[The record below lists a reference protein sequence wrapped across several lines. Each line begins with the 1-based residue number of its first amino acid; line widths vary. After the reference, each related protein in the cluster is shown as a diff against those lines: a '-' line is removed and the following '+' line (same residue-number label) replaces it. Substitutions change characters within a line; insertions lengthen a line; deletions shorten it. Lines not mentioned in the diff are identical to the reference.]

1 VSNEKQLKPEVDSI
15 EELRRAGM
23 IEDILSLVNRHE
35 EWRGKQCLNLIPSEN
50 IMSPTARRLLSSE
63 LAHRYTSRDRFYTGT
78 RFTDEIEQY
87 GEKLAKEVFKAE
99 TADLRPLSGHIADT
113 IVLANLTKPGD
124 TLMCISPQD
133 GGYPGMWS
141 EGLAGLFNLKPVPF
155 PFSKKDWNIRVE
167 EAKEAISL
175 LKPRIVIFGASLI
188 LFPYPVSTLAKVAR
202 ENGAIVG
209 FDGSH
214 VLGLIAGEQFQDPLR
229 EGAQVL
235 FGSTHKSLFGP
246 QGGILLAN
254 KEIGETLKEKIYPAF
269 VDNAHWNRIAALT
282 LALAEMKDFGK
293 AYATQI
299 VRNSKSL
306 AKALQDCGCPVICQH
321 LGFTQ
326 SHQVIVDYGD
336 YEKGRTVAEEL
347 QRANIITDCVIRF
360 GTCEVTRRGM
370 KETEMLKIAE
380 LVKRT
385 IIDKENPETI
395 KKNVAKLAAEFQKVQ
410 YCFDA

>member
-1 VSNEKQLKPEVDSI
+1 
-15 EELRRAGM
+15 M
-23 IEDILSLVNRHE
+23 INDILSLVKRHE

-50 IMSPTARRLLSSE
+50 IMSPTVRKLLSSE
-63 LAHRYTSRDRFYTGT
+63 LAHRYTARDRFYMGT

-87 GEKLAKEVFKAE
+87 GEKLAKELFKAE

-124 TLMCISPQD
+124 MLMCISPQD

-141 EGLAGLFNLKPVPF
+141 EGLAGLLRLKPVAL
-155 PFSKKDWNIRVE
+155 PFSKKEWNIKVE
-167 EAKEAISL
+167 ETKEAISN
-175 LKPRIVIFGASLI
+175 LKPRIVILGASLI
-188 LFPYPVSTLAKVAR
+188 LFPYQASIIAKVAR

-229 EGAQVL
+229 EGAQAL
-235 FGSTHKSLFGP
+235 FGSTHKSFFGP

-254 KEIGETLKEKIYPAF
+254 KELGEPLKEKIYPAF

-282 LALAEMKDFGK
+282 LALAEMKKFGK

-306 AKALQDCGCPVICQH
+306 AKTLHDYRCPVVCQH

-336 YEKGRTVAEEL
+336 YEKGRTVAEKL
-347 QRANIITDCVIRF
+347 QHANIITDCVIRF
-360 GTCEVTRRGM
+360 GTCEVTRHGM
-370 KETEMLKIAE
+370 KETEMLRIAE
-380 LVKRT
+380 LIKRT
-385 IIDKENPETI
+385 VIDKENPETI
-395 KKNVAKLAAEFQKVQ
+395 KKDVAKLAAEFQKVQ
-410 YCFDA
+410 YCFDE

>member
-1 VSNEKQLKPEVDSI
+1 
-15 EELRRAGM
+15 M
-23 IEDILSLVNRHE
+23 IDDILSLVKRHE
-35 EWRGKQCLNLIPSEN
+35 EWREKQCLNLIPSEN
-50 IMSPTARRLLSSE
+50 IMSPTVRKLLSSE
-63 LAHRYTSRDRFYTGT
+63 LAHRYTARDRFYMGT

-87 GEKLAKEVFKAE
+87 GENLAKELFKAE

-124 TLMCISPQD
+124 MLMCISPQD

-141 EGLAGLFNLKPVPF
+141 EGLAGLLRLKPVPL
-155 PFSKKDWNIRVE
+155 PFSKKEWNIKVE
-167 EAKEAISL
+167 ETKEAISN
-175 LKPRIVIFGASLI
+175 LKPRIVILGASLI
-188 LFPYPVSTLAKVAR
+188 LFPYQASIIAKVAR

-229 EGAQVL
+229 EGAQAL
-235 FGSTHKSLFGP
+235 FGSTHKSFFGP
-246 QGGILLAN
+246 QGGIILAN
-254 KEIGETLKEKIYPAF
+254 KELGESLKEKIYPAF

-282 LALAEMKDFGK
+282 LALAEMKKFGK

-306 AKALQDCGCPVICQH
+306 AKTLYDYRCPVVCQH

-336 YEKGRTVAEEL
+336 YEKGRTVAEKL
-347 QRANIITDCVIRF
+347 QHANIITDCVIRF

-370 KETEMLKIAE
+370 KETEMLRIAE
-380 LVKRT
+380 LIKRT
-385 IIDKENPETI
+385 VIDKENSETI
-395 KKNVAKLAAEFQKVQ
+395 KKDVAKLAAEFQKVQ
-410 YCFDA
+410 YCFEQ